1 MISLKR
7 LLQEQVDD
15 TEFEISAELEEEL
28 QKAIEQEENPIEA
41 AVQNWFYDN
50 LLSSDIGKY
59 AIALALAWLFRKKLG
74 NIAKYLAQKS
84 VVPIKLVGKQLAINA
99 PFKAFLRLND
109 AGAAAWTRNTILKPL
124 QRVKASKLP
133 SDPVYK
139 EADRIEGLI
148 KNRTKPDDFLEL
160 AKSTRKM
167 FKSETYKALRM
178 IRNTEGR
185 GYISDKLQTQF
196 EKLFGELYDLKAD
209 FFNERYIRTTLQ
221 SLDIS
226 EVQIENMLSRIIS
239 DYQKPMKPMLPIID
253 LDALHKMS
261 DYKPGKQST
270 TLTQFTPIPKSQ
282 EPKLTFAQ
290 DQYKRT
296 LDIASGK
303 RADFQDIVDNLPAEI
318 KKRDAY
324 VDELMRFDKFPAIA
338 DYKNLNIPDKE
349 TWGRGDWLY
358 NYALDELFYH
368 ANKFS
373 AKR

>member
-28 QKAIEQEENPIEA
+28 KEAIEQEENPIEA

-50 LLSSDIGKY
+50 LLSSDIGS
-59 AIALALAWLFRKKLG
+59 AAGALILGILAYKLRKPLKWVGKKL
-74 NIAKYLAQKS
+74 A
-84 VVPIKLVGKQLAINA
+84 VPIKLVGKQLAINA

-124 QRVKASKLP
+124 RRVKAQVVLP
-133 SDPVYK
+133 SNPVYK
-139 EADRIEGLI
+139 EAERLEGLI

-209 FFNERYIRTTLQ
+209 FFDERYIRTTLQ

-239 DYQKPMKPMLPIID
+239 DYQKPMKPMLPID

-290 DQYKRT
+290 NTYKNT